1 MCFYRIPTSIKLSQN
16 SFFLFFFFPF
26 PVVNIAAPLSSEKT
40 LLFHIVRPTF
50 YWTGRILIYC
60 TFHCTSIFSVVAVFQ
75 LCFAH
80 DTHAAIL
87 CMTLWFALTV
97 SPMLLKREINDS
109 NTRALQGPSPNR
121 CDQTE
126 YPERDRERANARR
139 VVFIYRFTSWG
150 KCYFFFSVTLLLLS
164 YPVFF
169 FFLLASSNFYFKSLR
184 KIKRR
189 KKSRRDR
196 YLHHTPTEMYK
207 YSRHCN
213 SEKQDET

>member
-16 SFFLFFFFPF
+16 SFFFFFFFPF
-26 PVVNIAAPLSSEKT
+26 PVVNIAAPLSLEKT

-150 KCYFFFSVTLLLLS
+150 KCYFFFLCHSVAFVVPRVLLL
-164 YPVFF
+164 PTCFF
-169 FFLLASSNFYFKSLR
+169 QLLFQIATQNKKKKEESQRSIPAS
-184 KIKRR
+184 
-189 KKSRRDR
+189 
-196 YLHHTPTEMYK
+196 HTH
-207 YSRHCN
+207 RN
-213 SEKQDET
+213 V

>member
-16 SFFLFFFFPF
+16 SFFFFFFFFPF
-26 PVVNIAAPLSSEKT
+26 PVVNIAAPLSLEKT

-109 NTRALQGPSPNR
+109 NTRAHRVPRRTDAIKRNTQR
-121 CDQTE
+121 E
-126 YPERDRERANARR
+126 IEREPTLGEWCLYIDLLPGEN
-139 VVFIYRFTSWG
+139 VI
-150 KCYFFFSVTLLLLS
+150 FFFSVTLLLLS

-184 KIKRR
+184 QIKRR

-213 SEKQDET
+213 SV